1 MVVGD
6 YAECGKYRYYL
17 GLHRIPNEY
26 STNDSTSRIVARIY
40 HCSLWGLGSFNAMV
54 ETYLT
59 KNGLPID
66 KDPSFQ
72 YDRRFGI
79 TTDPET
85 GEKTVR
91 LHLNRE
97 PRFYADIAYDR
108 ATNFE
113 LDGRDGIKGGKGY
126 TLYLRMGEI
135 NPETNQTNGND
146 PLKDNITPNGYLW
159 KNIYIRIRVSPI
171 IRWQ

>member
-1 MVVGD
+1 MPSAGNID
-6 YAECGKYRYYL
+6 IIWAYTGSRMNIQQMIAPR
-17 GLHRIPNEY
+17 GLSQG
-26 STNDSTSRIVARIY
+26 STTVPY
-40 HCSLWGLGSFNAMV
+40 GGLAPSMQMV